1 MREFDT
7 AGISSVRRKTRPFTS
22 GGDEYGAGIRVVAEA
37 GAQQAS
43 RFQAEEQSDMLSW
56 RKIVA
61 ASFSRLSTLKA
72 AFS

>member
-1 MREFDT
+1 LTPLAYLQF
-7 AGISSVRRKTRPFTS
+7 AVRPGHS
-22 GGDEYGAGIRVVAEA
+22 LLEGDEYGAGIRVVAEA